1 MQVSGKASGRREEI
15 SNLSLNCCIEQIQ
28 PIRIGFV
35 NREFRQCESAELVKM
50 FLGPDFHILK
60 LPNFFKALHTVDHGC
75 DLSDQS

>member
-1 MQVSGKASGRREEI
+1 MQVPGKASGRREEI
-15 SNLSLNCCIEQIQ
+15 GDLPLNCCIEQIQ
-28 PIRIGFV
+28 SIRIGFV

-60 LPNFFKALHTVDHGC
+60 LPNFFKGFHTVYHGC